1 MPREVVLHLCK
12 FDAVTKSESR
22 YREAR
27 AVTPIMGIMIVI
39 CSVLMVIKTSDL
51 SRISFKAVA

>member
-1 MPREVVLHLCK
+1 MLHLCK

-27 AVTPIMGIMIVI
+27 AVTPMIGMKFVT
-39 CSVLMVIKTSDL
+39 CSVLLVIKTSDL